1 MIQASMKN
9 LNENKKRY
17 IKYATKIV
25 SLSEEID
32 KLNEE
37 KNKKNN
43 YSKIEM
49 EIFSERYKVEDN
61 YKNLKKSERI
71 VIRKDRKI
79 KTYMSFI
86 FMDELKRIINKYIKV
101 INENELYKI

>member
-1 MIQASMKN
+1 MKIKYSSSI
-9 LNENKKRY
+9 ENQKRY
-17 IKYATKIV
+17 LNYASKIII
-25 SLSEEID
+25 LSEEID
-32 KLNEE
+32 KLDEE

-43 YSKIEM
+43 YTKIEK

-86 FMDELKRIINKYIKV
+86 FMDELKRVINKYFQI